1 MAAGTDNNRFE
12 RIEKK
17 FMMTR
22 QQYEALLPV
31 LDEHM
36 AQDAYGETLI
46 WNVYCDTPDYALIRR
61 SVERPRF
68 KEKFRLRSYGVPD
81 GSRPIYAEIKRK
93 LNGIG
98 YKRRISVP
106 FEDALRLLRG
116 EAICSDRPQIENE
129 ILAFVRRYRPEPR
142 VCLTYRRYA
151 MTGKDDPDFRM
162 TIDWDTRYRTERP
175 GAPDAEDMMPVLPDN
190 SQVLMEVKAL
200 GAIPRWL
207 LEAMNR
213 LAIRQAPFSKIGT
226 CYTLHIARDLKN
238 MLSAN
243 ANETERKNDPC

>member
-22 QQYEALLPV
+22 QQYETLLPV
-31 LDEHM
+31 LNEHM
-36 AQDAYGETLI
+36 ARDAYGETLI

-81 GSRPIYAEIKRK
+81 GTRPIYAEIKRK

-162 TIDWDTRYRTERP
+162 TIDWDIRYRTERP
-175 GAPDAEDMMPVLPDN
+175 GAPDAEDMRPVLPDN